1 MANATPILS
10 YRFLANYSNWL
21 KLTGWNVFKL
31 VLYLF
36 LNCMIINLFSKFQNG
51 DLEFGADLTK
61 APYFY
66 SSIPAPW
73 ARGENKIR
81 FVNCNHNVEVAS
93 GWNVDHN
100 SKNLAERIIPEIFN
114 LANGKQLW
122 PYNLINNGI
131 RVPQLDPTDTKPGQC
146 QVTPNDTFVSYY
158 FSIIANVMGAYRY
171 SFSVMAFW
179 MWVGS
184 HQSKHGYIN
193 AARIKLLLA
202 IGPLILLLVMTGSF
216 LFSMGTGFLAA
227 VFEHKP
233 SEEKHYNAEWL
244 TGPNWNTLV
253 IVPQGITTVFYK
265 VGVYLLTFMVG
276 MFGLFSGLMLWAP
289 FGPIMLS
296 LGAWMV
302 YPWFEFWLWNYGK
315 EENQKDKSDKMKYP
329 STDGDEL
336 KPGVIITDQIRPILH
351 SNKQFI
357 TFLILLTSWYS
368 AASTMD
374 RDFNT
379 GLGLVVGLIGV
390 FFIGSGVSSSVK
402 SSVQK

>member
-31 VLYLF
+31 VLYLL
-36 LNCMIINLFSKFQNG
+36 LNCMIINLFSKFQN
-51 DLEFGADLTK
+51 DNLEFGADLTK

-73 ARGENKIR
+73 AYGENKIR
-81 FVNCNHNVEVAS
+81 LVNCNHNVEVAS

-100 SKNLAERIIPEIFN
+100 SKYLAERIIPQIFN

-131 RVPQLDPTDTKPGQC
+131 RVAQQAPTSTEPGQC
-146 QVTPNDTFVSYY
+146 KVTPNDTFVSYY
-158 FSIIANVMGAYRY
+158 ISIIANVMWAYRY
-171 SFSVMAFW
+171 SFKVMAFW

-184 HQSKHGYIN
+184 HQSKHSYID

-202 IGPLILLLVMTGSF
+202 IGPLILLLMMTISF
-216 LFSMGTGFLAA
+216 LFSMGKGFLAA

-233 SEEKHYNAEWL
+233 SEVRYNAEWI
-244 TGPNWNTLV
+244 TGPEWTYTGFPAQLF
-253 IVPQGITTVFYK
+253 TTVFYT
-265 VGVYLLTFMVG
+265 VGVYLLSFMVG

-296 LGAWMV
+296 FGAWMF
-302 YPWFEFWLWNYGK
+302 YPWFEFGLWNFGK

-336 KPGVIITDQIRPILH
+336 KPGVIITDQIRTILH

-368 AASTMD
+368 AGSTMN